1 MPGGYFLA
9 GRTSQNPVKRKINFR
24 EGPKG
29 EVRRIYIP
37 RTPVNK
43 GKKVAGPSTTGFV
56 RTTYLGIG

>member
-29 EVRRIYIP
+29 EVRRIYILS
-37 RTPVNK
+37 TWVHNASK
-43 GKKVAGPSTTGFV
+43 PS
-56 RTTYLGIG
+56 L

>member
-24 EGPKG
+24 ESPKG

-43 GKKVAGPSTTGFV
+43 GKKRKGRS
-56 RTTYLGIG
+56 LQ